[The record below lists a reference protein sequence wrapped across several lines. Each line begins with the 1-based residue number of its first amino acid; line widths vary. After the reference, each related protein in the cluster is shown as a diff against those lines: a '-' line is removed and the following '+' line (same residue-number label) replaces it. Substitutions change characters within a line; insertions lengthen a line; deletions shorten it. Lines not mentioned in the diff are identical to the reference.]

1 VWLDGRAPTPL
12 VGHHSV
18 DATWA
23 PEGDWLLY
31 SGPDVGTTFQVH
43 AVGLDGKPRPF
54 KELTLSRGARRIA
67 FLRGQHALVLLR
79 GEVTHKNFALVD
91 LDTGTERALTDF
103 ARDFLVRDFDVSP
116 DGREIVF
123 DQVRE
128 NSDVVLIDR
137 K

>member
-1 VWLDGRAPTPL
+1 M
-12 VGHHSV
+12 
-18 DATWA
+18 
-23 PEGDWLLY
+23 
-31 SGPDVGTTFQVH
+31 
-43 AVGLDGKPRPF
+43 
-54 KELTLSRGARRIA
+54 A
-67 FLRGQHALVLLR
+67 FLRDGHALVLLR

-91 LDTGTERALTDF
+91 LQTGTERTLTDF

-137 K
+137 P